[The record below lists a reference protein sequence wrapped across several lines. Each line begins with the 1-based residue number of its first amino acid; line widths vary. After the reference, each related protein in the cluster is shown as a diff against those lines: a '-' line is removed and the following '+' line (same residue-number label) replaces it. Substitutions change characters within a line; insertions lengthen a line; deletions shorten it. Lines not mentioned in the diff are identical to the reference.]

1 MIVVI
6 PVVIAAQSLIY
17 TFQMLIIRLMIAI
30 AIVTLIELGVVL
42 FEILKIICLVKATN
56 GS

>member
-30 AIVTLIELGVVL
+30 AIVTLIELGAVL
-42 FEILKIICLVKATN
+42 FKILKIICLVKATN

>member
-30 AIVTLIELGVVL
+30 AIVTLIELGAVL